1 MDFLSSWFS
10 AAVAIIKT
18 FTFSDAIDIVL
29 VSIIIYSLFKLLR
42 HTRSAQVVKGLVVL
56 AIAYLVSALFDLTMV
71 NVILTTIFEF
81 AVIIIVI
88 VFQPELRRALEHLG
102 RSNIKN
108 NGIISIITNKND
120 DIITTKAKAISDVAD
135 AAVVFSHSKTGALIV
150 FERDTLLSE
159 ISETGTQ
166 LNSDTSVALLG
177 NIFFNKA
184 PLHDGACIIRD
195 GKILSAGCIL
205 PLTDNKRINSSLG
218 TRHRAAIGMSEE
230 TDAVV
235 VVVSEE
241 TGIISLAVSGRLIR
255 ELDRKQLS
263 DKLTELVLPSDNNKQ
278 DLFTVLFKNRKESND
293 SEK

>member
-1 MDFLSSWFS
+1 MDFLSGWLT
-10 AAVAIIKT
+10 AVVAIIKT
-18 FTFSDAIDIVL
+18 FTFGDAIDIVI

-42 HTRSAQVVKGLVVL
+42 HTRSAQVVKGLLVL
-56 AIAYLVSALFDLTMV
+56 AVAYLLSALFDLTMV

-108 NGIISIITNKND
+108 NGLISIISNKSD
-120 DIITTKAKAISDVAD
+120 DVITTKAKAISDVAD
-135 AAVVFSHSKTGALIV
+135 AATVFSHSKTGALIV
-150 FERDTLLSE
+150 FERDTMLSE
-159 ISETGTQ
+159 ISQTGTQ

-195 GKILSAGCIL
+195 GRILSAGCIL
-205 PLTDNKRINSSLG
+205 PLTDDKHLNSSLG

-241 TGIISLAVSGRLIR
+241 TGIISIAVGGRLIR
-255 ELDRKQLS
+255 ELDRKQLY
-263 DKLTELVLPSDNNKQ
+263 DKLTELILPTDTNKQ